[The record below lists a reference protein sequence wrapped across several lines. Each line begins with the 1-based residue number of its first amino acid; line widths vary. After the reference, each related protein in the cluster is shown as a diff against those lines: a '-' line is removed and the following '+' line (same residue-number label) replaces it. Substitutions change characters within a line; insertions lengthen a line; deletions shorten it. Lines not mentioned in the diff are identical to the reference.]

1 MRVVRLFITIIL
13 VIMIIAWISS
23 AAITV
28 IPDSTA
34 SKDCFIGY
42 RAHCSFTP
50 YSTIISLIGG
60 FVTYLLARICGFLKF
75 K

>member
-1 MRVVRLFITIIL
+1 MRIIRFFISIIL
-13 VIMIIAWISS
+13 VVMIVAWISS
-23 AAITV
+23 AVMTV

-34 SKDCFIGY
+34 SKDSCLGY

-50 YSTIISLIGG
+50 YSTIISIIGALA
-60 FVTYLLARICGFLKF
+60 TYLFARMCGFLKF